1 MDKKLQD
8 FIDEYAPYLDDL
20 RLRLLDLAAS
30 FIVIFA
36 AAFLGAGYIIKL
48 FVQLFNI
55 KEVIITVT
63 SPFQY
68 LDLAFDIGLF
78 VAIIGTFPFA
88 LAHSYLFLKPAL
100 SKKEKKIFL
109 YSAIFSILLF
119 VLGFVYGLVVL
130 YGGLEVLASL
140 NESVGLK
147 NIWDISRFLSQMA
160 VTASLLG
167 ILFQFPIVIST
178 LIKLDITTAEWL
190 KERRAASYALMLI
203 LVALLPPTDGLS
215 LLIMTLPMVL
225 LYEVTLVFNS

>member
-1 MDKKLQD
+1 MEKKLQD
-8 FIDEYAPYLDDL
+8 FIDEYTPYLDDL

-36 AAFLGAGYIIKL
+36 ASFLGAGYVIKL
-48 FVQLFNI
+48 FVRLFNI
-55 KEVIITVT
+55 KEVTITVT

-78 VAIIGTFPFA
+78 MAIVGTFPFA
-88 LAHSYLFLKPAL
+88 LAHSYLFLRPAL
-100 SKKEKKIFL
+100 SKKEKTVFL
-109 YSAIFSILLF
+109 YSVIFSIVLF
-119 VLGFVYGLVVL
+119 ILGFIYGLVVL

-140 NESVGLK
+140 NESVGLT

-167 ILFQFPIVIST
+167 LLFQFPIVITS
-178 LIKLDITTAEWL
+178 LIKFNITTIEWL
-190 KERRAASYALMLI
+190 RKKRAISYTLMLI

-215 LLIMTLPMVL
+215 LLIMTLPMMV